1 MGLPAYIINRDEL
14 KQLIIKVLG
23 ETSITAELEG
33 ADLSGVEIDLDTAVI
48 EEKLDAL
55 VEVISEQSISTNDL
69 YMVVM
74 DTLINMEMLH
84 AMYDDSVTETTNK
97 VTQILA
103 EKLKI
108 KQLLQQIFDYLNV
121 NGRHKSVGL
130 RSNVTA
136 SKAIF
141 YLNYAF
147 NQNVSVTSITIAQD
161 KYNFEDYWEF
171 KVNDKVIFKNVYT
184 KYATEKKNF
193 ATFLKVSSSDT
204 IQLNFYNHS
213 GKQKTINYDIDF
225 LIR

>member
-121 NGRHKSVGL
+121 NGRHKSCL
-130 RSNVTA
+130 
-136 SKAIF
+136 
-141 YLNYAF
+141 L
-147 NQNVSVTSITIAQD
+147 
-161 KYNFEDYWEF
+161 
-171 KVNDKVIFKNVYT
+171 
-184 KYATEKKNF
+184 
-193 ATFLKVSSSDT
+193 
-204 IQLNFYNHS
+204 
-213 GKQKTINYDIDF
+213 
-225 LIR
+225 